1 MNQVPQAR
9 FAEFIEFFPSLQP
22 PFSLLPDLEQIP
34 SDQIPLPGV
43 LLETYILPFEANEM
57 DEYTEYIPYGKIDGT
72 KSFYA
77 LIYWKAGVLRYE
89 FILATYT
96 LDGHPMSHAII
107 GGTRY
112 EEEGTIHS
120 VAVVH
125 EDLRI
130 TIAEGMA
137 DPDEQGAPLHQE
149 TQTYFMAIKPT
160 GEIIYEVNEEKKK
173 D

>member
-1 MNQVPQAR
+1 MNQVPQAL
-9 FAEFIEFFPSLQP
+9 FAEFIEFFPGLQT
-22 PFSLLPDLEQIP
+22 PFSLLPDLQQIP

-43 LLETYILPFEANEM
+43 LLEAYILPFEADET
-57 DEYTEYIPYGKIDGT
+57 DEYTEYIPYGRIEGI
-72 KSFYA
+72 KSFHA
-77 LIYWKAGVLRYE
+77 VIYWKAGVLRYE
-89 FILATYT
+89 FILATYS

-120 VAVVH
+120 VAVIH
-125 EDLRI
+125 DDLRI

-137 DPDEQGAPLHQE
+137 DPDVQGTPLYEE
-149 TQTYFMAIKPT
+149 TQTYYMAIKPT
-160 GEIIYEVNEEKKK
+160 GEIIYELNEQKKE